1 MGLGSKY
8 SSKIAPLDQLHGEGV
23 VMKWLLLLGL
33 VGSLG
38 LLVMRMATAGEVP
51 KAGQAAPEF
60 SLPDQNGKQ
69 HKLADYSGKWLVLYF
84 YPKDDTPGCTQEACA
99 FRDDLHLLSALGV
112 EVVGVSLDD
121 SSSHA
126 EFAKKYHLPFPLL
139 ADKNA
144 DVAARYGV
152 LLNLGLF
159 KMARRYTFL
168 ISPQGKISKVY
179 DKVETSRHS
188 KEIIEDLKLLL
199 AEPKH

>member
-1 MGLGSKY
+1 MLLGLLG
-8 SSKIAPLDQLHGEGV
+8 A
-23 VMKWLLLLGL
+23 LLLLL
-33 VGSLG
+33 
-38 LLVMRMATAGEVP
+38 MRMAQAGEVA
-51 KAGQAAPEF
+51 KVGQAAPDF
-60 SLPDQNGKQ
+60 SLPDQDGKQ

-99 FRDDLHLLSALGV
+99 FRDDLHLLTALGA

-126 EFAKKYHLPFPLL
+126 TFAKKYHLPFPLL
-139 ADKNA
+139 ADSSS

-159 KMARRYTFL
+159 KVAKRYTFL
-168 ISPQGKISKVY
+168 INPQGKISKVY

-188 KEIIEDLKLLL
+188 KEIIDDLKLLL
-199 AEPKH
+199 AQAKH